1 MMWRC
6 SWQDYRGWRTA
17 DLKQPRPEVQVKD
30 FATREEAD
38 REARI
43 QQSAG
48 MTTCVSPA
56 PEPRSVRRRSR
67 FPDPALPAVPKDARR
82 LTP

>member
-17 DLKQPRPEVQVKD
+17 DLEQPRPELHVKD
-30 FATREEAD
+30 FDTIEEAN
-38 REARI
+38 REARG
-43 QQSAG
+43 QRHAG
-48 MTTCVSPA
+48 MTVCVTATPK
-56 PEPRSVRRRSR
+56 PRSARPRSR
-67 FPDPALPAVPKDARR
+67 FPDPTLPTTPKDQRR